1 MDTTHVTPPA
11 STATTTYLRA
21 WPDDVVA
28 QLGWPVHSSYTEHC
42 LVSVLGP
49 TSTLLLR
56 LLAFEL
62 LTAAEDLKPVD
73 DLEAISRSLGL
84 GSGSGR
90 NSKLAKA
97 LLRLVQ
103 FGYLKPFGG
112 AVEGYWVR
120 THVTPL
126 SERQLDRAGPRVRQ
140 LHDHL
145 VAGKTDR

>member
-1 MDTTHVTPPA
+1 MNM
-11 STATTTYLRA
+11 R
-21 WPDDVVA
+21 
-28 QLGWPVHSSYTEHC
+28 GNC

-62 LTAAEDLKPVD
+62 LTAAEDLKAV

-84 GSGSGR
+84 GGGTGR
-90 NSKLAKA
+90 NSKLSKA

-120 THVTPL
+120 THVAPL
-126 SERQLDRAGPRVRQ
+126 SECHLDRAGRRVRQ

-145 VAGKTDR
+145 MAGKTGR